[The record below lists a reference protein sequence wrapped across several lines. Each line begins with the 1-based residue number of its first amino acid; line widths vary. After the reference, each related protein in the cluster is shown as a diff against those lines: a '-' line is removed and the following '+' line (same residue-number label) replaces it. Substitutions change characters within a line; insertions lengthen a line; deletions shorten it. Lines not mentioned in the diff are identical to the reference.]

1 MPNPT
6 LHNTRFA
13 PSPTGQL
20 HLGHAFSALLA
31 AEVAAAVGGSFR
43 LRIEDIDATRCRP
56 EHETGLRQDLAWLGL
71 VWPEPVRRQSEHMAD
86 YARALARL
94 AKLDL
99 IYPCFCTRADIA
111 AEVAASPSAP
121 HGPDGPLYPGT
132 CRHLPP
138 AEATARQASG
148 APFALRLRM
157 AAALQR
163 VGGDLVW
170 TDVFAGRVAAEPARF
185 GDVVLARKETPTSY
199 HLSVVHDDAL
209 EGVSLIIRGRDLFE
223 ATHVHRL
230 LQALLGLPVPLYAHH
245 DLLCGP
251 DGRRLAKRDRAETL
265 ASLRAAGL
273 SPGDLRARLEP
284 GLSITQAQILS
295 ALALLQ
301 A

>member
-6 LHNTRFA
+6 LHITRFA

-56 EHETGLRQDLAWLGL
+56 EHEAGLRDDLAWLGL

-86 YARALARL
+86 YAKALARL
-94 AKLDL
+94 DSLGL
-99 IYPCFCTRADIA
+99 VYPCFCTRADIA

-132 CRHLPP
+132 CRHLSP
-138 AEATARQASG
+138 AEATARQARG
-148 APFALRLRM
+148 APFALRLHM
-157 AAALQR
+157 EAALAQA
-163 VGGDLVW
+163 GGDLVW
-170 TDVFAGRVAAEPARF
+170 TDVFAGTVAAEPARF

-265 ASLRAAGL
+265 ASLRAGGI

-284 GLSITQAQILS
+284 AFSSALEGILS
-295 ALALLQ
+295 ALAVAQ
-301 A
+301 S

>member
-1 MPNPT
+1 MYT
-6 LHNTRFA
+6 TRFA

-20 HLGHAFSALLA
+20 HLGHAFSAVLA
-31 AEVAAAVGGSFR
+31 AGVAQATGGTFR
-43 LRIEDIDATRCRP
+43 LRIEDIDASRCRP
-56 EHETGLRQDLAWLGL
+56 EHEGGLRQDLAWLGL
-71 VWPEPVRRQSEHMAD
+71 NWPEPVRRQSEHMAD
-86 YARALARL
+86 YAAALARL
-94 AKLDL
+94 AALGL
-99 IYPCFCTRADIA
+99 IYPCFCTRSEIA

-121 HGPDGPLYPGT
+121 HGPDGALYPGT
-132 CRHLPP
+132 CRHLSP
-138 AEATARQASG
+138 AEVAARQASG

-157 AAALQR
+157 AAALEQA
-163 VGGDLVW
+163 GGDLVW
-170 TDVFAGRVAAEPARF
+170 TDLFAGTVAADPARF

-199 HLSVVHDDAL
+199 HLAVVHDDAL
-209 EGVSLIIRGRDLFE
+209 EGVGLIIRGRDLFE

-284 GLSITQAQILS
+284 GLSKAQAQILS
-295 ALALLQ
+295 ALARVQ
-301 A
+301 S

>member
-1 MPNPT
+1 MYT
-6 LHNTRFA
+6 TRFA

-20 HLGHAFSALLA
+20 HLGHAFSAMLA
-31 AEVAAAVGGSFR
+31 AGVAQASGGTFR
-43 LRIEDIDATRCRP
+43 LRIEDIDASRCRP
-56 EHETGLRQDLAWLGL
+56 EHEGGLRQDLAWLGL
-71 VWPEPVRRQSEHMAD
+71 NWPEPVRRQSEHMAD
-86 YARALARL
+86 YAAALARL
-94 AKLDL
+94 AALGL
-99 IYPCFCTRADIA
+99 IYPCFCTRSEIA

-121 HGPDGPLYPGT
+121 HGPDGALYPGT
-132 CRHLPP
+132 CRHLSP
-138 AEATARQASG
+138 AEVAARQASG

-157 AAALQR
+157 AAALEQA
-163 VGGDLVW
+163 GGTLVW
-170 TDVFAGRVAAEPARF
+170 TDLFAGTVAADPARF

-199 HLSVVHDDAL
+199 HLAVVHDDAL
-209 EGVSLIIRGRDLFE
+209 EGVGLIIRGRDLFE

-284 GLSITQAQILS
+284 GLTTTKAQILS
-295 ALALLQ
+295 ALARVQ

>member
-6 LHNTRFA
+6 LHTTRFA

-86 YARALARL
+86 YAKALARL
-94 AKLDL
+94 EALGL
-99 IYPCFCTRADIA
+99 IYPCFCTRAAIA

-138 AEATARQASG
+138 AEAAAQQAGG
-148 APFALRLRM
+148 APFALRLHM
-157 AAALQR
+157 NAALAQA
-163 VGGDLVW
+163 GGDLVW
-170 TDVFAGRVAAEPARF
+170 TDVFVGTVAAEPARF

-273 SPGDLRARLEP
+273 GPGDLRARLEP
-284 GLSITQAQILS
+284 GLSKAQAQILS
-295 ALALLQ
+295 ALARVQ
-301 A
+301 S